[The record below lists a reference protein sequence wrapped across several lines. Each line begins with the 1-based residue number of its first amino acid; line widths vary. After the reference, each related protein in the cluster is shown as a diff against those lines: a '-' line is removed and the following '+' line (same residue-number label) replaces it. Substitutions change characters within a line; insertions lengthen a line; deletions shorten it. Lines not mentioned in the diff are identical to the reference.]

1 MKVTL
6 SILLAILGSAS
17 CLIALSMIFVGPS
30 VTGAMGEA
38 GFDLVLNSG
47 QPSVPLTAS
56 ADSELRFYAALFLVF
71 GVLCLRAARN
81 IHKHSSSVP
90 WLAAAFFAGGLGR
103 ALSWVMMGPP
113 HPFYLLLMA
122 IELIVPPLLMALWL
136 TIASSRKV

>member
-6 SILLAILGSAS
+6 SISLAILGAAS

-30 VTGAMGEA
+30 ATGALGEA
-38 GFDLVLNSG
+38 SFDFLLNSG
-47 QPSVPLTAS
+47 LPSAPLTAS
-56 ADSELRFYAALFLVF
+56 ADSELRFYAALFFMF

-81 IHKHSSSVP
+81 IDHHSSIVP
-90 WLAAAFFAGGLGR
+90 WLAAAFFAGGFGR

-122 IELIVPPLLMALWL
+122 IELIVPPVLMVLWL
-136 TIASSRKV
+136 PLAADRRG